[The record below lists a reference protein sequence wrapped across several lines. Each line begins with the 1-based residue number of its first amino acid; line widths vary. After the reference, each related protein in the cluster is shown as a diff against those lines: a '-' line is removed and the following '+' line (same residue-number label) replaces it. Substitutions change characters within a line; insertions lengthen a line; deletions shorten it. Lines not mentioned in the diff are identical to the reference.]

1 MPRRRRKLRSREL
14 MRDAQA
20 VAGLLNRTLTPQ
32 KMPHQRFTDLFKQLG
47 LPCDATAI
55 ADFLKQH
62 RSLSDDIRLED
73 APFWTPWQSSFL
85 KEQLAN
91 DAEWAVLVD
100 QLSLALR

>member
-1 MPRRRRKLRSREL
+1 MQ
-14 MRDAQA
+14 DAQA
-20 VAGLLNRTLTPQ
+20 VAGLLNRTLTHQ
-32 KMPHQRFTDLFKQLG
+32 KMPYQRFTDLFKQLG
-47 LPCDATAI
+47 LPCGETAI
-55 ADFLKQH
+55 AAFLKQH
-62 RSLSDDIRLED
+62 RPLNDDILLED